1 MESISKGQ
9 TIEDKFHE
17 LEKQCI
23 GYDNYVD
30 CDDEHYLKT
39 LEGLRN
45 LVTEIQKK
53 SLFSDNEELV
63 EVSTEH
69 IKLLMA
75 PFYEADVLFRVMDK
89 RAERVKM
96 AHVFY
101 LEYLRLLHHYGVLEE
116 GQIKAWKSLITK
128 QKIQVTMSRSD
139 PSPEEIKEA

>member
-1 MESISKGQ
+1 M
-9 TIEDKFHE
+9 
-17 LEKQCI
+17 
-23 GYDNYVD
+23 
-30 CDDEHYLKT
+30 KT

-53 SLFSDNEELV
+53 SLFSDNEELN

-69 IKLLMA
+69 LKLLMA

-101 LEYLRLLHHYGVLEE
+101 LEYLRLLHHYGVLDE
-116 GQIKAWKSLITK
+116 GQIKAWKNLITK
-128 QKIQVTMSRSD
+128 QKI
-139 PSPEEIKEA
+139 